1 MNKINLNKEEKD
13 ILDSFE
19 RGEWK
24 SVPNVKAEIEK
35 HRKYARKTLKKDK
48 RVNIRI
54 PSKVLE
60 ELQAIAIEDGIPYQ
74 TLMSSILHR
83 YVTGRLVDRTR
94 SNKSFESDG

>member
-1 MNKINLNKEEKD
+1 MNKINLDKEEQE

-24 SVPNVKAEIEK
+24 SVPNVRAEIEK

-83 YVTGRLVDRTR
+83 YVTGRLVDRIR